1 MLAHIGVMLS
11 DIWPWLA
18 DVGAMLRPGQAILR
32 LYDGPF
38 GLCWAQVETMLGYVG
53 ATYSKLH
60 IATFSGSIG
69 PCWTLL
75 ELCCGL
81 SWRHAGT
88 ILAHVAAHVTIC
100 WSHVG
105 AWLPYVGPRPCHV
118 GGLCWAHVGHIYVAP
133 KLANVVA
140 MLAMLRQN
148 SFSQKRPFRLGE
160 SDILR
165 LCLPFLGP

>member
-1 MLAHIGVMLS
+1 MLG
-11 DIWPWLA
+11 
-18 DVGAMLRPGQAILR
+18 

-38 GLCWAQVETMLGYVG
+38 GLCWAQVGTMLGYVG

-60 IATFSGSIG
+60 IRHKWPFRLLCGSDIFRFYW
-69 PCWTLL
+69 PLL
-75 ELCCGL
+75 DTTGLCCGL

-88 ILAHVAAHVTIC
+88 ILAHVAAHVTIIC

-105 AWLPYVGPRPCHV
+105 AWLPDVGPRPCHV
-118 GGLCWAHVGHIYVAP
+118 GGLCWAHVGPIYVAP

-148 SFSQKRPFRLGE
+148 SFSQKRPFHLGE

>member
-1 MLAHIGVMLS
+1 MAVSPWRERHFQVLLAL
-11 DIWPWLA
+11 
-18 DVGAMLRPGQAILR
+18 VGH
-32 LYDGPF
+32 
-38 GLCWAQVETMLGYVG
+38 CWGYV
-53 ATYSKLH
+53 
-60 IATFSGSIG
+60 
-69 PCWTLL
+69 
-75 ELCCGL
+75 GL

-105 AWLPYVGPRPCHV
+105 AWLPDVGPRPCHV
-118 GGLCWAHVGHIYVAP
+118 GGLCWAHVGPIYVAP

-165 LCLPFLGP
+165 FVCPSWGHDVPLLGLHWPMLAHVGAILGHVGVTLGLQVGSET